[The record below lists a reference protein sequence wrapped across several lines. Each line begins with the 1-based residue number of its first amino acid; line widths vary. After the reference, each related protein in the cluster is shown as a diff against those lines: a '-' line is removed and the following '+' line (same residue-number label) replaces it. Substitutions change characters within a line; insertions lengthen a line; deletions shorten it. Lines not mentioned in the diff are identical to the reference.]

1 MKRILVF
8 IALIVLMN
16 SCGAPKTLY
25 YWGGEARGVTVYEN
39 LAYMDYKSQTSKA
52 TCQLICAYEDMIT
65 NPGGIRKVPPPG
77 ICAEYG
83 YLLLM
88 PETAETFAEF
98 ATKSQRK
105 TFSRTDYSI
114 FFSELGK
121 EMLQKELEYYP
132 ESKQFIEPLM
142 EKLVN

>member
-39 LAYMDYKSQTSKA
+39 LAYTDYKSQTSKA
-52 TCQLICAYEDMIT
+52 TCQLVCAYEDMIT
-65 NPGGIRKVPPPG
+65 K
-77 ICAEYG
+77 
-83 YLLLM
+83 
-88 PETAETFAEF
+88 
-98 ATKSQRK
+98 
-105 TFSRTDYSI
+105 

>member
-52 TCQLICAYEDMIT
+52 TCQLVCAYEDMIT

-83 YLLLM
+83 YMLYV
-88 PETAETFAEF
+88 A
-98 ATKSQRK
+98 
-105 TFSRTDYSI
+105 
-114 FFSELGK
+114 GK
-121 EMLQKELEYYP
+121 QEDGLKFLKQEIQLYP
-132 ESKQFIEPLM
+132 ESEKYISRIIKQLEQ
-142 EKLVN
+142 